1 MTADAQ
7 SDARTIEDLRQRLDA
22 TEAAAAENAERM
34 ARERSESESE
44 RRRVFESDLA
54 SLRAEHEAT
63 MTRLSSEAST
73 VEQTLRESVQ
83 EWTVKYESLA
93 ARFEA
98 RESREEDIARI
109 ACLERAVAEKENE
122 VIEWR
127 GHSEQTRLELRNRE
141 GTFTQAA
148 FGNGA
153 ATGARCS
160 CVDGP
165 SESVRFV

>member
-1 MTADAQ
+1 
-7 SDARTIEDLRQRLDA
+7 
-22 TEAAAAENAERM
+22 M
-34 ARERSESESE
+34 ARERSQSESE

-63 MTRLSSEAST
+63 MTRLSSEASA

-153 ATGARCS
+153 ATLKADAEGVMDWMLGGKKDKARS
-160 CVDGP
+160 G
-165 SESVRFV
+165 RRTLKF